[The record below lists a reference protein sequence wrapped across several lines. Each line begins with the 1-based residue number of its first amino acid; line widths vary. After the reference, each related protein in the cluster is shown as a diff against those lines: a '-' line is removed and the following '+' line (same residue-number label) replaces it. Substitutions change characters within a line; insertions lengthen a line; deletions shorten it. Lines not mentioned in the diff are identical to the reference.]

1 MVKDIDAYKIKE
13 WLDNKKDFYL
23 IDARDKDDY
32 KKDHLPGALSLLLS
46 EITEDSVKIFSKD
59 RPLVVYSNDEN
70 CPASGLVS
78 KKLSELGFGKVYDYN
93 PSYADWKDKGYPLV
107 A

>member
-1 MVKDIDAYKIKE
+1 MVKGIDAYKIKE
-13 WLDNKKDFYL
+13 WQDKGKDFYL

-46 EITEDSVKIFSKD
+46 EITEKSIEVFSKNI
-59 RPLVVYSNDEN
+59 PVVVYSNDEN

-78 KKLSELGFGKVYDYN
+78 EKLASLGFSEVYDYN
-93 PSYADWKDKGYPLV
+93 PSYADWKEKGYPLEG
-107 A
+107 